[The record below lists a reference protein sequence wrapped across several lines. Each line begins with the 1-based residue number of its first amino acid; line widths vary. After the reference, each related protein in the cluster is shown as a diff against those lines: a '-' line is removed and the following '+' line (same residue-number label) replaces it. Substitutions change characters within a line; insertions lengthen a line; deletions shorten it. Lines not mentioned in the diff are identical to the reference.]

1 MLKLAA
7 MKKMSINSYF
17 AITITKN
24 VIATKKDFKS
34 VLFFSEFLKY
44 KTKVQCGCLLF
55 RGVFVLTN

>member
-1 MLKLAA
+1 MLKFAA
-7 MKKMSINSYF
+7 IKENFNKQLF

-34 VLFFSEFLKY
+34 VLFFSEFLVY